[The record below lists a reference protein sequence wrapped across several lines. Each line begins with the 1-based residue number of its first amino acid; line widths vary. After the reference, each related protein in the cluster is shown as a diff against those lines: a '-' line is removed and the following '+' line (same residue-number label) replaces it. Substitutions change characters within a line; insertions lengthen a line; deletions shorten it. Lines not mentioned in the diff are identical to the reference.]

1 MSNMCDHGHLLT
13 TLFKNNKHVNSH
25 TTKQLSFSDSAL
37 ETVSFGIFAVFDE
50 NTLLHFCVI
59 ILNFSSSWNR
69 LPSVSGL

>member
-1 MSNMCDHGHLLT
+1 MSTIMVVILT
-13 TLFKNNKHVNSH
+13 SKKTIH
-25 TTKQLSFSDSAL
+25 TTKQLSFNESAL

-59 ILNFSSSWNR
+59 ILNFSNSWNK